1 MFLCYV
7 VMLDYSV
14 SFYLSMFKFGINCG
28 HIYDCNDTCNVHI
41 TITEI
46 SREFKSV
53 YHVYGYTVLNGDLFI
68 TFIARTNFLVGRM
81 AGE

>member
-14 SFYLSMFKFGINCG
+14 SFYLSMLLTHLSSGLIAVTFMIVMI
-28 HIYDCNDTCNVHI
+28 HVHI

-53 YHVYGYTVLNGDLFI
+53 YHVYGYTCIPGGF
-68 TFIARTNFLVGRM
+68 
-81 AGE
+81 EW

>member
-1 MFLCYV
+1 MF
-7 VMLDYSV
+7 DYSV
-14 SFYLSMFKFGINCG
+14 SFYRSMLLTRLSSGLIAVTFMIVMI
-28 HIYDCNDTCNVHI
+28 HVHI